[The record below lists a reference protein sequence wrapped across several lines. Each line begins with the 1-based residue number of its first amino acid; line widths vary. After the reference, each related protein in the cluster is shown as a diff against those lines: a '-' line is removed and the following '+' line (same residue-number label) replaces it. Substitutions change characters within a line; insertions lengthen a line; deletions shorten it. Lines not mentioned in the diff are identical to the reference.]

1 MARPKKPID
10 PDMVEKLASHGRS
23 AEQIGAILDCNHR
36 TIERRFAPVLK
47 KGRLQRD
54 GRLQVK
60 LCQEAMGTPC
70 NTAIAIFLAKNWLG
84 MADRPETV
92 VNMVQ
97 HAGPGQIVFN
107 EEIKKKLVDMAVYI
121 RKEALAEQ
129 QRLERFGNQPNGS
142 CREKIL
148 PAR

>member
-1 MARPKKPID
+1 MAASRSSSARKPW
-10 PDMVEKLASHGRS
+10 
-23 AEQIGAILDCNHR
+23 
-36 TIERRFAPVLK
+36 AP
-47 KGRLQRD
+47 
-54 GRLQVK
+54 
-60 LCQEAMGTPC
+60 PC

-142 CREKIL
+142 CRVGHSFRKGL
-148 PAR
+148 VPSH